1 MDRPPPA
8 RGAGP
13 DRRAGERRLVR
24 RDPLLHLLSDSGP
37 GGVVVVCAPAGS
49 GKTALLRSWA
59 DAVGGGRVAWAAVE
73 RGERDAQRFW
83 LSVVEALSGAVGGAG
98 LVERVSPS
106 PAFQGEMVVERLL
119 SELRSLDEPVVLVI
133 DDLHELCSADAEAW
147 LERFVARLPPR
158 LTLVLATREEPRL
171 GLHRLRLAGDLHE
184 LRDAELRFSLDE
196 ARELLEASGVE
207 LTAEGLGLLH
217 ERTEGWAAGLRLAA
231 ISLAEHPDPERFVA
245 EFSGSD
251 RTVAEY
257 LLAEMLERQPEE
269 VKQLLLRT
277 SLLDRVNG
285 ELADLLTGRPGS
297 ERILLELED
306 ANAFVV
312 SLDPERRWFRY
323 HHLFGD
329 FLRLELRRTRPE

>member
-13 DRRAGERRLVR
+13 ERRAGERRLVR

-106 PAFQGEMVVERLL
+106 PAFQGDMVVERLL
-119 SELRSLDEPVVLVI
+119 SELGSLDEPVVLVI

-158 LTLVLATREEPRL
+158 LTLVLATREEPLARRDRPAD
-171 GLHRLRLAGDLHE
+171 HR
-184 LRDAELRFSLDE
+184 
-196 ARELLEASGVE
+196 
-207 LTAEGLGLLH
+207 
-217 ERTEGWAAGLRLAA
+217 
-231 ISLAEHPDPERFVA
+231 
-245 EFSGSD
+245 
-251 RTVAEY
+251 
-257 LLAEMLERQPEE
+257 
-269 VKQLLLRT
+269 
-277 SLLDRVNG
+277 
-285 ELADLLTGRPGS
+285 
-297 ERILLELED
+297 
-306 ANAFVV
+306 
-312 SLDPERRWFRY
+312 
-323 HHLFGD
+323 
-329 FLRLELRRTRPE
+329 